1 MSTSTQNSR
10 IRVGIVGMRP
20 HASWAA
26 VAHLPA
32 LRGLGDDYEV
42 VAVADVTLEG
52 ARAAAEA
59 HDIPQAFGS
68 VAEMVASPDIDLVV
82 VTTRVPQ
89 HADPVRTALEAGK
102 QVYCEWPLGRTLEEA
117 VELAAL
123 ARVKGRRTVTSSQA
137 RFSPVVRQLRQLI
150 ADGHIGRVLSTRIS
164 GHVDNL
170 GPTVTD
176 LAGERYLRERRN
188 GANLLTIPF
197 GHMMA
202 ALREVLGGI
211 ADVSATFD
219 VQYPQVRVAGTD
231 TTFPADAPDHIVV
244 AGHLASGV
252 PLSITYI
259 GGTPP
264 TEDGFIWDIRGTL
277 GDLRITGPTGY
288 AQIAPFKLWERL
300 GTDTQLR
307 EIAAATDAL
316 QALGPVAGGVARGY
330 QRFADDLRHGTH
342 TAPDF
347 DDAVALHRVLHAIE
361 RSAEEG
367 IRIGIDD
374 AGHVVQT
381 GSASLEAA

>member
-1 MSTSTQNSR
+1 M
-10 IRVGIVGMRP
+10 
-20 HASWAA
+20 
-26 VAHLPA
+26 
-32 LRGLGDDYEV
+32 
-42 VAVADVTLEG
+42 
-52 ARAAAEA
+52 
-59 HDIPQAFGS
+59 
-68 VAEMVASPDIDLVV
+68 
-82 VTTRVPQ
+82 
-89 HADPVRTALEAGK
+89 
-102 QVYCEWPLGRTLEEA
+102 
-117 VELAAL
+117 ELAAL

-137 RFSPVVRQLRQLI
+137 RFSPVVRQLQLI

-164 GHVDNL
+164 GHVNNL

-197 GHMMA
+197 GPHDGGA
-202 ALREVLGGI
+202 ARGARRDCQRLGHLERP
-211 ADVSATFD
+211 VSAG
-219 VQYPQVRVAGTD
+219 AGGRHGHHL
-231 TTFPADAPDHIVV
+231 PGGCARRHIVV

-264 TEDGFIWDIRGTL
+264 PKMASL
-277 GDLRITGPTGY
+277 GHPRHTRRPAHHRPDRLR
-288 AQIAPFKLWERL
+288 ADCALQALWERL